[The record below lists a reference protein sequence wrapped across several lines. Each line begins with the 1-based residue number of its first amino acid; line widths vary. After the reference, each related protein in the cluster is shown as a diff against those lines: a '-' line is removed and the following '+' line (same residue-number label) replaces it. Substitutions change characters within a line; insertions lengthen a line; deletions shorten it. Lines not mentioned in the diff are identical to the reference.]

1 MLALWVY
8 VNFAI
13 ISSSKH
19 CSISP
24 RPHFTS
30 KNRHRTPPIS
40 LAFIRDKTYHGAVCG
55 FLIACSFLK
64 HLMVYLFKVISAQR
78 CFVSKGAVY
87 KVKDVMEC
95 FGLICEMCI
104 CWCATQQYTCTCTCK
119 ATGLLPHF
127 VDCSLSISLSLC
139 QTELVLQN
147 TRGLEQLLQEKSV
160 RMTRISLNLISNL
173 SSKLLNP
180 QKNLSK
186 YHGQVNNC
194 QLSTIEYYRKI
205 LWSVVWMNCN
215 VLFSTASKSAS
226 GWQSEK
232 HRTVQ
237 SRFGVYIQKINSP
250 QKKISQLWR
259 REGRKRSLG
268 LQFTCW
274 LTPAH
279 SWNVKAMWKWENGKA
294 FIG

>member
-8 VNFAI
+8 SVNFAI

-40 LAFIRDKTYHGAVCG
+40 LAIIRDKTYHGAVCG

-78 CFVSKGAVY
+78 CLVSKGAVY

-95 FGLICEMCI
+95 FCLICEMCI

-127 VDCSLSISLSLC
+127 VDCSLSISLSLS
-139 QTELVLQN
+139 N
-147 TRGLEQLLQEKSV
+147 
-160 RMTRISLNLISNL
+160 RIST
-173 SSKLLNP
+173 SKHTRFRAAVARKVS
-180 QKNLSK
+180 KNDENQFKPHFKSK
-186 YHGQVNNC
+186 
-194 QLSTIEYYRKI
+194 
-205 LWSVVWMNCN
+205 
-215 VLFSTASKSAS
+215 
-226 GWQSEK
+226 
-232 HRTVQ
+232 
-237 SRFGVYIQKINSP
+237 
-250 QKKISQLWR
+250 
-259 REGRKRSLG
+259 
-268 LQFTCW
+268 
-274 LTPAH
+274 
-279 SWNVKAMWKWENGKA
+279 
-294 FIG
+294 